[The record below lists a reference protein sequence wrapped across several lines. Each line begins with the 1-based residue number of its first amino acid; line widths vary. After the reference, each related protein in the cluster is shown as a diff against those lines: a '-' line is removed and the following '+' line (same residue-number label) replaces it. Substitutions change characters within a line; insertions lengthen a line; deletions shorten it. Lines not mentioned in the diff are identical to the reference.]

1 MSLASPVAL
10 WVVIT
15 LAAGF
20 GAVLFFARSAWR
32 RELDDA
38 SGSLEQLRSAQD
50 QLLAQLEEARSASE
64 HVSGD
69 ASRSAQALQEGEAA
83 VAALKAENERLTS
96 ELEAAQVE
104 AVEAEEK
111 RQEAQAQLD
120 MQRRHDETKAHT
132 ERKELD
138 ERARKL
144 AIAQQEA
151 ADLRKALAQ
160 AQAGTKKQ
168 AELSAEAAQA
178 KQALADA
185 ARAKQ
190 ALADA
195 EARVELSRG
204 ELTAAKQ
211 DAAALQAK
219 VTALQ
224 AELAAALSAPKA
236 PEKTAAPE
244 GVIAALEADSNLN
257 RGQRET
263 IRMMYDQFTRAVSK
277 R

>member
-1 MSLASPVAL
+1 
-10 WVVIT
+10 VVIT

-38 SGSLEQLRSAQD
+38 SGSLEQLQSAQD

-69 ASRSAQALQEGEAA
+69 ASRSAQALEAGEAA

-132 ERKELD
+132 ERNELD

-168 AELSAEAAQA
+168 AELSAEAARAKQALAEAAQA

-185 ARAKQ
+185 AR
-190 ALADA
+190 
-195 EARVELSRG
+195 
-204 ELTAAKQ
+204 AKQ

-244 GVIAALEADSNLN
+244 GVIAALEADSKLN